1 VIGEEGEQR
10 DESRERGGEGEAGGE
25 VIGEWIM
32 EDG

>member
-10 DESRERGGEGEAGGE
+10 VERGEAGGE

-32 EDG
+32 DNG